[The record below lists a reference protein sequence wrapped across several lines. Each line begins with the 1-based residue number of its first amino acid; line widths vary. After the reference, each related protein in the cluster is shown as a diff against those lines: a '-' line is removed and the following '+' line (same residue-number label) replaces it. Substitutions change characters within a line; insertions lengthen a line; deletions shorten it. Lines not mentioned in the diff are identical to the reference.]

1 MSEIGEESKED
12 KSKSMIELSVQSY
25 KKSRN
30 DQEEQKYQNKIRR
43 QLEALRRGDK
53 SIYTIYKPPDDS
65 KIAEQNKQVL
75 NILKLHPD
83 DEDI

>member
-30 DQEEQKYQNKIRR
+30 D
-43 QLEALRRGDK
+43 
-53 SIYTIYKPPDDS
+53 
-65 KIAEQNKQVL
+65 
-75 NILKLHPD
+75 
-83 DEDI
+83 